1 MLSMTQGLLIV
12 DIQRDYFPGGA
23 YPLVEPEAAAD
34 AAQRILSHFRTNGSP
49 VIHVQHVWDDP
60 DATFM
65 RPGTAGI
72 EIHPKVAPIAG
83 EPVIQKT
90 EPNSFLGT
98 TLLDE
103 LKAREIDSLV
113 VVGMMSSMCVDST
126 VRAGTELEFDITVI
140 HDACAAPDL
149 EFLDQQM
156 PGATVHACFMAALG
170 DGYATVVSADNYL
183 S

>member
-1 MLSMTQGLLIV
+1 MVGMTLGLLIV

-23 YPLVEPEAAAD
+23 YPLVNPEAAAE
-34 AAQRILSHFRTNGSP
+34 AAQRILRHFRVNGAP

-60 DATFM
+60 AATFM
-65 RPGTAGI
+65 RPDTDGVQ
-72 EIHPKVAPIAG
+72 IHPKVAPIAG

-103 LKAREIDSLV
+103 LKSREIDSLV

-126 VRAGTELEFDITVI
+126 VRAGAELEFQVTVI
-140 HDACAAPDL
+140 HDACAAPNLQFL
-149 EFLDQQM
+149 EQEI
-156 PGATVHACFMAALG
+156 PGATVHASFMAALA
-170 DGYATVVSADNYL
+170 DGYATVVSADDYL

>member
-1 MLSMTQGLLIV
+1 MTQGLLIV

-23 YPLVEPEAAAD
+23 YPLVAPEAAAD
-34 AAQRILSHFRTNGSP
+34 AAQRILTHFRSNGSP

-65 RPGTAGI
+65 RPGTDGI

-83 EPVIQKT
+83 ELVIQKT

-98 TLLDE
+98 TLLAE
-103 LKAREIDSLV
+103 LKARDIDGLV

-126 VRAGTELEFDITVI
+126 VRAGAELEFGMTVI
-140 HDACAAPDL
+140 HDACAAPNL
-149 EFLDQQM
+149 EFRDQEV
-156 PGATVHACFMAALG
+156 PGAMVHASFMAALG
-170 DGYATVVSADNYL
+170 DGYATVVSADDYL

>member
-1 MLSMTQGLLIV
+1 MTQGLLIV

-23 YPLVEPEAAAD
+23 YPLVQPEAAAD
-34 AAQRILSHFRTNGSP
+34 AAQRILSHFRTNGAP
-49 VIHVQHVWDDP
+49 VVHVQHVWDDP

-65 RPGTAGI
+65 RPGTDGI
-72 EIHPKVAPIAG
+72 EIHSKVAPIEG

-98 TLLDE
+98 TLLAE
-103 LKAREIDSLV
+103 LKSREIDSLV

-126 VRAGTELEFDITVI
+126 VRAGAEHKFDITVI
-140 HDACAAPDL
+140 HDACAAPNL
-149 EFLDQQM
+149 EFLGQEV
-156 PGATVHACFMAALG
+156 PGAMVHASFMAALG
-170 DGYATVVSADNYL
+170 DGYATVVSADDYL